1 MKEPVG
7 YLIDTHIGRP
17 GRPAPS
23 TEEAAW
29 ANNHFL
35 ALAETAEVA
44 GFDGVFFP
52 DRHMRYETMA
62 PSQFALLAAVA
73 ARTSRIRIGTYCTV
87 LTLYNPM
94 AVAEAIA
101 QIDLLSR
108 GRVIFTPAMGFH
120 PAYWRFFG
128 VDGDSRYVRF
138 VEAMD
143 ILMRAWTSEEP
154 WSFSGKAFELED
166 VFLTPKSYRRPHPT
180 LWVGGQS
187 EKAIRRAGRWGEA
200 YAGDS
205 FPIDRE
211 TWLAQVASYKEAAR
225 QPGARGPQG
234 RASQAWLSG
243 GYPARSR
250 RRSGKSPHTGNGLLL
265 QARAYDAITP
275 RIRSE
280 SDLTPEMLSRYAV
293 SGTRERCIE
302 MIEMFRE
309 EYAADYI
316 ILKFWRDPRQ
326 PLSTELE
333 VIRRFGADVLPYV

>member
-225 QPGARGPQG
+225 SRGLEDPKVVLL
-234 RASQAWLSG
+234 RH
-243 GYPARSR
+243 GYLADTQQEADDVLAKVHIPEMVYYFR
-250 RRSGKSPHTGNGLLL
+250 HGLM
-265 QARAYDAITP
+265 THHP
-275 RIRSE
+275 EIRSE